1 MATTAEDEAIAALR
15 HRHLRVGWW
24 TLAVFVAL
32 GLGLEALHGL
42 KAGFYLDVG
51 ASTRRL
57 MWTLAH
63 AHGALLGLVNL
74 GFAATLGALG
84 GWSAAGRRQAS
95 LWLLVATVA
104 LPAGFFFGGV
114 DASGGDPGPAVL
126 LVPAGGI
133 ALLVAVLLSAVAAT
147 RRPAGPDAA
156 PAAKR
161 SRRADR

>member
-1 MATTAEDEAIAALR
+1 MTTTAGDAAIAALR
-15 HRHLRVGWW
+15 LRHLRVGWW

-32 GLGLEALHGL
+32 GLVLEALHGL

-63 AHGALLGLVNL
+63 AHGALLGLVHL
-74 GFAATLGALG
+74 GFAATLGTLD
-84 GWSAAGRRQAS
+84 GWGAAGRRQAS
-95 LWLLVATVA
+95 VWLLVATVA
-104 LPAGFFFGGV
+104 LPAGFFLGGV
-114 DASGGDPGPAVL
+114 DAKGGDPGPAVL
-126 LVPAGGI
+126 LVPAGGL

-156 PAAKR
+156 TAAKR
-161 SRRADR
+161 ARRTDR

>member
-1 MATTAEDEAIAALR
+1 MSTTAGDEAIAALR
-15 HRHLRVGWW
+15 LRHLRVGWW

-63 AHGALLGLVNL
+63 AHGALLGLVHL
-74 GFAATLGALG
+74 GFAATLDALG

-95 LWLLVATVA
+95 IWLLVATAA
-104 LPAGFFFGGV
+104 LPAGFFLGGL
-114 DASGGDPGPAVL
+114 DASGGDPGPAIL
-126 LVPAGGI
+126 LVPAGGL
-133 ALLVAVLLSAVAAT
+133 ALLVAVLLAGVAAT
-147 RRPAGPDAA
+147 REPAGREAA

-161 SRRADR
+161 SRRADG

>member
-1 MATTAEDEAIAALR
+1 MSTTAGDEAIAGLR
-15 HRHLRVGWW
+15 LRHLRVGWW

-63 AHGALLGLVNL
+63 AHGALLGLVHL
-74 GFAATLGALG
+74 GFAATLDALA

-95 LWLLVATVA
+95 IWLLVATAA
-104 LPAGFFFGGV
+104 LPTGFFLGGL
-114 DASGGDPGPAVL
+114 DARGGQVQ
-126 LVPAGGI
+126 
-133 ALLVAVLLSAVAAT
+133 ALDV
-147 RRPAGPDAA
+147 RPAAGRHQHRVEPGRGQRLADELDAV
-156 PAAKR
+156 
-161 SRRADR
+161 RRERGS